1 MKKIIA
7 VAAALVLALTATI
20 SLTGIVA
27 STKGANTAVL
37 TNLAGEGSGEGSGI
51 DLNGITDKL
60 GGGSFELPDLGG
72 IGDMLGGFDLG
83 GIGDMLG
90 GFDLGG
96 IGDMLGGFDLGG
108 IGDMLG
114 GSGELG
120 GIGDLIGGS
129 SSSEETP
136 TVPDEPI
143 VNPSTGDV
151 L

>member
-20 SLTGIVA
+20 SLTGIAA
-27 STKGANTAVL
+27 STKSANEAVL
-37 TNLAGEGSGEGSGI
+37 TNLSGESGL

-72 IGDMLGGFDLG
+72 IGDLLGGFDLG

-108 IGDMLG
+108 IGDILG

-129 SSSEETP
+129 SSSEDPGPAPTDDTP
-136 TVPDEPI
+136 V
-143 VNPSTGDV
+143 VNPPTGDV

>member
-1 MKKIIA
+1 
-7 VAAALVLALTATI
+7 
-20 SLTGIVA
+20 
-27 STKGANTAVL
+27 
-37 TNLAGEGSGEGSGI
+37 
-51 DLNGITDKL
+51 
-60 GGGSFELPDLGG
+60 
-72 IGDMLGGFDLG
+72 MLGGFDLG
-83 GIGDMLG
+83 GIGDLLGGFDLG

-96 IGDMLGGFDLGG
+96 I
-108 IGDMLG
+108 LG

-136 TVPDEPI
+136 TVPDDEPI